1 MTDLSRTLSEARK
14 KSGMSILEV
23 SEITKIRPSYI
34 DDLEKGRLNALPQPV
49 YVTGFLRNLGR
60 TYGID
65 SDLLVQSYRVAL
77 AGPRE
82 EETES
87 VPSAEEPDRKERK
100 KTEPPV
106 REPGK
111 APETPAGAGRL
122 PGGNRRVLQGM
133 ARRSQHRKLGKGLL
147 AVLLLIGFVLLF
159 VYGLDFFRGSGEAPP
174 ENPPMEDPVVPED
187 PAEELPPPAET
198 PEEPESP
205 GDAFEPQ
212 EYRYITP
219 EPVEGGLDVM
229 ITVKTD
235 KEHKCWINV
244 MVDGQQIFRDT
255 LISGET
261 IRFYGQE
268 EIRVTIGNLGALEI
282 YEDGQPSEI
291 TGSEGQV
298 LQHVFTRQ

>member
-34 DDLEKGRLNALPQPV
+34 DDLEKGRLDSLPQPV

-60 TYGID
+60 AYGID
-65 SDLLVQSYRVAL
+65 SDMLVQSYRVAL
-77 AGPRE
+77 AGPWE
-82 EETES
+82 EEPEAG
-87 VPSAEEPDRKERK
+87 PAGEELSRKERK
-100 KTEPPV
+100 KPEPLV
-106 REPGK
+106 REPVK
-111 APETPAGAGRL
+111 APEAPAGAGRL
-122 PGGNRRVLQGM
+122 PGGNRRVLTGM
-133 ARRSQHRKLGKGLL
+133 ARRSRHRKLGKGLL

-159 VYGLDFFRGSGEAPP
+159 VYGLDFFRGSGEVPQ
-174 ENPPMEDPVVPED
+174 ENPPLEDPFMPEE

-198 PEEPESP
+198 PEEPEAP

-219 EPVEGGLDVM
+219 EPVEDGLDVM
-229 ITVKTD
+229 MTVKTD
-235 KEHKCWINV
+235 KEHTCWVNV

-255 LISGET
+255 LVSGET
-261 IRFYGQE
+261 IRFYGRE

-282 YEDGQPSEI
+282 YENGQPSEI

-298 LQHVFTRQ
+298 LQHVFTGQ